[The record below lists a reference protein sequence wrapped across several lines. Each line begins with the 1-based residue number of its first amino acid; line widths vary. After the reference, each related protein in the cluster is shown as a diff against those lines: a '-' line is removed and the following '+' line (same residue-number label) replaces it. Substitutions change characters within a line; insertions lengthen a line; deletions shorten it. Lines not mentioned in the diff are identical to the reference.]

1 MTEKLFIWLSL
12 AFFPK
17 KNWINQAM
25 VLLKSNDLVNGS
37 STVVNIPENFDEFYE
52 VHRMWE
58 PQTIYDED

>member
-1 MTEKLFIWLSL
+1 
-12 AFFPK
+12 
-17 KNWINQAM
+17 M